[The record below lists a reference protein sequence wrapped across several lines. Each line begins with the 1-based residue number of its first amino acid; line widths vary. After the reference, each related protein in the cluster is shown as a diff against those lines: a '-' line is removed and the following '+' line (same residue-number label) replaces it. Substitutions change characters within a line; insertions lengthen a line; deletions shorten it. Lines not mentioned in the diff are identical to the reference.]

1 MGRGPVRRPK
11 AAVKNA
17 TQKINILPA
26 YLKTGFQTMVRASL
40 AWRGLLLALFAVVI
54 AGCARSAPPLPGI
67 TAGPYRLDSG
77 DTVRVIVYNQQ
88 SLSTD
93 YTVGDDGTISVPMV
107 GAVKARAQTV
117 EELQQALYN
126 KLNDGVLVK
135 PGVSVQLAQARPI
148 FVIGEVNKPGQ
159 YPYIAKLNVLA
170 AVAVAGGFTVRADHD
185 QVTVVRSVRDKS
197 GEWSAGPSVALQPG
211 DVVVVHEQFF

>member
-1 MGRGPVRRPK
+1 M
-11 AAVKNA
+11 A
-17 TQKINILPA
+17 
-26 YLKTGFQTMVRASL
+26 RANL
-40 AWRGLLLALFAVVI
+40 AWRGLVLALVTAVL
-54 AGCARSAPPLPGI
+54 AGCANPPPSLPN
-67 TAGPYRLDSG
+67 TAAGPYRLDSG

-117 EELQQALYN
+117 EELQQALYT

-159 YPYIAKLNVLA
+159 YPYTARLSVLA
-170 AVAVAGGFTVRADHD
+170 AVAVAGGFTVRAD
-185 QVTVVRSVRDKS
+185 QSKVKVMRAVRDRV
-197 GEWSAGPSVALQPG
+197 GEWSAGPSVPLQPG
-211 DVVVVHEQFF
+211 DVIVVQEQFF